1 MGKAKLIGSV
11 LLSSIIVTGLVFSSI
26 VPMTGASFVDTEQST
41 DNLLRCWISSTWL
54 QTTQADFNAGVLN
67 QVDTSSSPGDVK
79 LAARSDWYS
88 TSWTRRC
95 PTTITNNT
103 GATLSEYQV
112 KVAVSYDSDMRGD
125 FADIRFTNNDGT
137 TLLPYWIQSYVA
149 STSATFLVKVPS
161 IPSGTKTIYMYY
173 GNPVASSASDG
184 WNTFEFFDDFSGGLG
199 KWTIDTENTDKVYI
213 STSAGNPSPSLRHD
227 PDSSQTKNSYF
238 DTRLITKDYKILN
251 GIIEYEVY
259 LAGTPRIIHQL
270 GWRVQSLNFENG
282 YCWRVQTATA
292 DGGHLRFTG
301 KASWSPFG
309 TAFNYVSANTWHTV
323 KEIVSGSTYT
333 GYVDGGSAYSGTDS
347 TKITA
352 DYLVSHVHGVSLTA
366 SSYVLVDNV
375 RVRKYASPEPT
386 ASLGSEEGM
395 YVSSSTIASQV
406 LDTGAAGTTWDELSW
421 NETLES
427 GTNITFEVRASDT
440 VFLKDDAT
448 PGWIDLGLANSPITA
463 GLPSK
468 RYMQWRPTLTTSDTS
483 KTPTLHEVTI
493 TYY

>member
-213 STSAGNPSPSLRHD
+213 YLPALVILLR
-227 PDSSQTKNSYF
+227 
-238 DTRLITKDYKILN
+238 
-251 GIIEYEVY
+251 V
-259 LAGTPRIIHQL
+259 
-270 GWRVQSLNFENG
+270 
-282 YCWRVQTATA
+282 
-292 DGGHLRFTG
+292 
-301 KASWSPFG
+301 
-309 TAFNYVSANTWHTV
+309 
-323 KEIVSGSTYT
+323 
-333 GYVDGGSAYSGTDS
+333 
-347 TKITA
+347 
-352 DYLVSHVHGVSLTA
+352 
-366 SSYVLVDNV
+366 
-375 RVRKYASPEPT
+375 
-386 ASLGSEEGM
+386 
-395 YVSSSTIASQV
+395 
-406 LDTGAAGTTWDELSW
+406 
-421 NETLES
+421 
-427 GTNITFEVRASDT
+427 
-440 VFLKDDAT
+440 
-448 PGWIDLGLANSPITA
+448 
-463 GLPSK
+463 
-468 RYMQWRPTLTTSDTS
+468 
-483 KTPTLHEVTI
+483 
-493 TYY
+493 